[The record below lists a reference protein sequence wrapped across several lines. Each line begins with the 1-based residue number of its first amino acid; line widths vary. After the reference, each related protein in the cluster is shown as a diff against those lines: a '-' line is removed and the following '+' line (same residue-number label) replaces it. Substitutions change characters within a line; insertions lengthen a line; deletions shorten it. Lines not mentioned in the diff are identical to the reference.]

1 MSADRKSLVNYLWN
15 KETSSNF
22 IAGQWFFLG
31 GGLSAMIAHVAS
43 GMGIL
48 PEKYIDEAALINLG
62 LVTFGIINY
71 GYGKVKKAIVDNI
84 SYRQYSN
91 L

>member
-1 MSADRKSLVNYLWN
+1 
-15 KETSSNF
+15 
-22 IAGQWFFLG
+22 
-31 GGLSAMIAHVAS
+31 MIAHVAS

-71 GYGKVKKAIVDNI
+71 GYGKVKKAIVDKQMFNQFKK
-84 SYRQYSN
+84 STNPSDLYLR
-91 L
+91 LKA